1 MKHRITRDDCSI
13 LSKDDIHAVLHDQVL
28 IVFTH
33 NPGMCKEI
41 ELAAAIKRLF
51 KPKISKLLS
60 CPHGCGVSFMTKDH
74 LKNHVEF
81 RENNGICAWTR
92 LSSMHGP
99 GGFVVPL
106 DATHLLVKEKKRP
119 QFENAMNKNV
129 SPFCLTSNFTPG
141 TMAKKK
147 REIESIRSCESFGD
161 MLRKVCRS
169 SDLTEDDMLLPH
181 SIYFPFI
188 KPIDDWTRSDWH
200 ELMNY

>member
-28 IVFTH
+28 IVFDH
-33 NPGMCKEI
+33 DPGARKEI
-41 ELAAAIKRLF
+41 EVAAAIKRLF